1 MSKMNNIVFA
11 FMLMTVLCGTTSAA
25 ELHVGSGYT
34 YSTIQGA
41 VDAAEDGDVITVHAG
56 NYNENVDVDKQI
68 TLEGESVDVV
78 TVTAATADDH
88 VFNVTADYVNISG
101 FKVTGATN
109 NSAGI
114 YLGSAEHCNIADN
127 EAVSN
132 CYGIYSWWYSNNNT
146 LVENDCSDNDYYGIY
161 WSHSSNNN
169 LIYNNYFNN
178 TNNAYD
184 EGANTWN
191 IAKTAGTNIIGGSWL
206 GGNYWSDYSGA
217 DSDGDGLGDSEYPIT
232 AGDNIDYYPLCLSGA
247 HVKGDLNGDNEI
259 TPTDAAIALQLAV
272 SGEWDENADVSGDG
286 AVTSL
291 DALMILQAVKE
302 GMKPMITL
310 SSDPDGDLLFYVTG
324 EDGLFAYY
332 YGFKSN
338 DTMRLTHVIFEN
350 TTGNVEV
357 VLFNDDFLPVQ
368 WILTNMTVVVYKLG
382 EEPFDP
388 HSAFHVAVYG
398 DQEDNATIDI
408 YPSNLLA
415 VIDEMESETGQNFD
429 NARAFLGKYNITTFD
444 ELVTIAQQSSPE
456 QPRFIA
462 AATGFSTSA
471 AALSL
476 AKENV
481 TSASAGDVRSAAYAA
496 VFRPVIQVAAGAL
509 AHTIARELDYGLGD
523 PTGPVVDVLL
533 CRGVAKYG
541 ICHYVFLRQGV
552 MHCVSFCK
560 TSLRCF
566 TDICMP
572 MEISA
577 EVAGDFVGYFF

>member
-1 MSKMNNIVFA
+1 MESERRKFGIVLAFAVLFATLAFASVGCASTATHHVNPWESIQDAGNTTPSAFDTGPSKNPYPSIM
-11 FMLMTVLCGTTSAA
+11 GTHNGTIKPSHDVVANKM
-25 ELHVGSGYT
+25 YT
-34 YSTIQGA
+34 YPSVGTCGHSEYVKI
-41 VDAAEDGDVITVHAG
+41 
-56 NYNENVDVDKQI
+56 YNETFYINASWDGYGSDYHNITFPQQFTLLADHRYNYTIITGSYPQI
-68 TLEGESVDVV
+68 IHE
-78 TVTAATADDH
+78 H
-88 VFNVTADYVNISG
+88 VFNT
-101 FKVTGATN
+101 T
-109 NSAGI
+109 
-114 YLGSAEHCNIADN
+114 
-127 EAVSN
+127 
-132 CYGIYSWWYSNNNT
+132 
-146 LVENDCSDNDYYGIY
+146 
-161 WSHSSNNN
+161 
-169 LIYNNYFNN
+169 
-178 TNNAYD
+178 
-184 EGANTWN
+184 
-191 IAKTAGTNIIGGSWL
+191 
-206 GGNYWSDYSGA
+206 
-217 DSDGDGLGDSEYPIT
+217 SDG
-232 AGDNIDYYPLCLSGA
+232 
-247 HVKGDLNGDNEI
+247 EI
-259 TPTDAAIALQLAV
+259 TGTKFIDANEKSYDDWIPAIRL
-272 SGEWDENADVSGDG
+272 E
-286 AVTSL
+286 
-291 DALMILQAVKE
+291 VKE

-310 SSDPDGDLLFYVTG
+310 SSDPDDDLLFYVTG

-357 VLFNDDFLPVQ
+357 VIFNDDFLPVQ

-408 YPSNLLA
+408 YPSNLSA

-496 VFRPVIQVAAGAL
+496 VFKPVVEVAAGAL
-509 AHTIARELDYGLGD
+509 AHIIARELDYGLGD

-541 ICHYVFLRQGV
+541 ICHYLFLRQGI
-552 MHCVSFCK
+552 MHCVSICL
-560 TSLRCF
+560 TSLKCY

-577 EVAGDFVGYFF
+577 EVADRFIEHIS